1 MSLIARGR
9 RAAWLSF
16 DEENWTRLGKDMDS
30 MGIEPNNDS
39 ETKTNVI
46 GETVFVNNGYNP
58 EFPNENY
65 KARTEDA
72 IYPHIQ
78 YIADTLTTD
87 EKYTM
92 ATLIVGTMDVE
103 IKGDV
108 KRGTG
113 KGFKVPVGIVITSDG
128 GGTDGYEIGFTMKE
142 NGGRTQ
148 GDIVCENGTPVLT
161 PKDEAPEVSTVSVQ
175 KQTTKSSSASLS
187 D

>member
-1 MSLIARGR
+1 MLIARGR
-9 RAAWLSF
+9 RAAWLTF
-16 DEENWTRLGKDMDS
+16 DEEEGYTRLGKDSDS

-65 KARTEDA
+65 KARTEDV

-87 EKYTM
+87 EKFTT

-103 IKGDV
+103 IKGEV

-113 KGFKVPVGIVITSDG
+113 KGFEVPVGIVITSDG

-142 NGGRTQ
+142 NGARTQ
-148 GDIVCENGTPVLT
+148 GNIVCEDKTPVLT
-161 PKDEAPEVSTVSVQ
+161 PLTEPEETVSVQ
-175 KQTTKSSSASLS
+175 SNKGSGSLS